1 MAGDIP
7 RAIAGRRKNL
17 LPGQAHAPFARRS
30 VPAATLQKPFIGVP
44 VSDGPIQAGADTA
57 ARQTFWRRER
67 EDEASSLAEPHK
79 RPGSLSDFILGS
91 QDGIVNVLGVLLGVA
106 VGSWLSKED
115 PFRIILAGGLAATF
129 AESISMGAVAYT
141 TTLARR
147 EHYLG
152 EMARE
157 KREMDTLPHIEREE
171 IRQILE
177 TWDFHAQ
184 ELEEMTDRIVAK
196 PKAWLQLMMA
206 HELNL
211 APIEATQP
219 VRSSILVFLAALI
232 GSFLPLA
239 PFIGVWLAIPGPGD
253 APAALHARII
263 WGSLAAVLVSA
274 IILYAIGWYKAKV
287 TLGRPLRSG
296 LQMTLIGVTSAIA
309 GFGIAWVV
317 TLVIG
322 GA

>member
-1 MAGDIP
+1 M
-7 RAIAGRRKNL
+7 
-17 LPGQAHAPFARRS
+17 
-30 VPAATLQKPFIGVP
+30 P
-44 VSDGPIQAGADTA
+44 VSARPIEAGADTST
-57 ARQTFWRRER
+57 RLTFWKRER
-67 EDEASSLAEPHK
+67 DDEASSLAEPHK

-177 TWDFHAQ
+177 SWDFHGQ
-184 ELEEMTDRIVAK
+184 ELEEMTDQIVAK

-219 VRSSILVFLAALI
+219 GRSSILVFLAALI

-239 PFIGVWLAIPGPGD
+239 PFIAVWLAIPGAGNNPD
-253 APAALHARII
+253 ALHARII
-263 WGSLAAVLVSA
+263 WGSVVAVLVSG

-296 LQMTLIGVTSAIA
+296 LQMTLIGVTSAVA
-309 GFGIAWVV
+309 GFGIAWLV
-317 TLVIG
+317 TLLIG